1 MSNRISWV
9 SLVLAVAMLLSSGM
23 TVSAQD
29 NDVHLPLIS
38 NEAEPPLGPLAPQA
52 KPHPA
57 ADAAL
62 PESDV
67 SIVVMEALPVA
78 AYKGDV
84 VGLAATKPAEGEKLQ
99 AGSAAAVQYAQF
111 LHQAQDAVL
120 SAAGVDA
127 GQVVYRYTYALNGF
141 AARLTPEQIREIKE
155 QPGVALV
162 LRDEF
167 RYAVED
173 EEIDEEAAED
183 AEFGSIFGGH
193 GAHGR
198 GINGEGVVVGVI
210 DTGIWPE
217 HPSFADNGWYKPLTG
232 YEGLPC
238 EFGNTAHNPDDAPF
252 ACNNK
257 LLGARQMLA
266 TYRSLVGAEAYE
278 FDSARDDDGHGTHT
292 ASTAAGNAHVQASI
306 YGIPRGVI
314 SGVAPRARVIA
325 YKGLGVLGGFSSD
338 LAAAID
344 QAVAD
349 GVDVINYSVG
359 GGASLT
365 GADDIAFLF
374 AADAGVFVATSA
386 GNSGPGP
393 ATMGGP
399 ASVPWIT
406 AVGANNQKRNY
417 EGAAVLGNWGVY
429 RGASITPGTPKLPLV
444 DAANAG
450 SELCLLGGLDPTV
463 VTGKIV
469 LCMRGENARAEKS
482 QAVYEAGGLG
492 MILYN
497 TDDVSDLATDTHWVP
512 SVYVDLTPGLAIKD
526 YIATD
531 PNPTARIL
539 RGRAGTWRAPIM
551 AVFSSRGPNP
561 VAEDIIKPDITA
573 PGMQILA
580 GYSPYNDPVDSLFA
594 AIQGTSMS
602 SPYIA
607 GIFALVKQVRP
618 DWTPAM
624 AKSAIMTTAYQKVL
638 DNDRVSPADPFA
650 MGAGHVNPA
659 GKVYNGWFAAAELDD
674 EFTAEHRWPWTWP
687 IGIGNKGSLFEPGLV
702 YDAGI
707 NEYFGFLCGAAPEIF
722 VDPEGTCSALAT
734 VGVPTDPSD
743 LNLASIGVSQLAGSQ
758 TVKRTVTSVVN
769 PYFQHKSQEYTVHVD
784 APEGYTVTV
793 NPSTLKLKAGETAT
807 YEVTITNVDAPIGE
821 WRFGSLTW
829 KDQRR
834 QYSVRSPIAV
844 KAALFDAPAEIS
856 GAGESGSASFD
867 VSFGYTGAY
876 TAAAHGLEPA
886 VVAADNVVQDPDQ
899 TFDPADGFSKLHTF
913 NLSGAAYFRV
923 AIPPEAAET
932 DADLDVYVYN
942 PDGDLVASST
952 SGGTDEQID
961 ITLPADGTWSV
972 YVHGWTAPGGDS
984 DYTLYAWVISATP
997 GGNLVIDSA
1006 PAAATIGV
1014 AETIAVS
1021 WTGATAGEW
1030 HLGAV
1035 SHTGDS
1041 GLMGLTLVE
1050 VDNR

>member
-9 SLVLAVAMLLSSGM
+9 SLVLAAAMLLSSGV
-23 TVSAQD
+23 TASAQD
-29 NDVHLPLIS
+29 NDVHLPLLS
-38 NEAEPPLGPLAPQA
+38 NEAEPLLGPMQPQA
-52 KPHPA
+52 KPQPA
-57 ADAAL
+57 PGAAL

-67 SIVVMEALPVA
+67 SIVIMEALPVV
-78 AYKGDV
+78 AYQGGV
-84 VGLAATKPAEGEKLQ
+84 MGFAATKPAEGEKLQ
-99 AGSAAAVQYAQF
+99 AGSTAAVQYAQF
-111 LHQAQDAVL
+111 LQQSQDAVL
-120 SAAGVDA
+120 GAAGVDA
-127 GQVVYRYTYALNGF
+127 EQVVYRYTYALNGF
-141 AARLTPEQIREIKE
+141 AARLTPAQIRRLEQ

-183 AEFGSIFGGH
+183 AEFFTLSGKH
-193 GAHGR
+193 GVHGR

-217 HPSFADNGWYKPLTG
+217 HPSFADNGRYKPLAG

-252 ACNNK
+252 TCNNK

-266 TYRSLVGAEAYE
+266 TYRSLIGAEPYE

-325 YKGLGVLGGFSSD
+325 YKGLGVLGGFTSD

-386 GNSGPGP
+386 GNSGPDP

-417 EGAAVLGNWGVY
+417 EGAVVLGNWGVY

-450 SELCLLGGLDPTV
+450 SELCLLGELDPAV

-469 LCMRGENARAEKS
+469 LCMRGVNARAEKS
-482 QAVYEAGGLG
+482 QAVAEAGGLG

-497 TDDVSDLATDTHWVP
+497 TNDVGDLATDTHWVP
-512 SVYVDLTPGLAIKD
+512 SVHVDLTPGLAIKE

-551 AVFSSRGPNP
+551 AIFSSRGPNP
-561 VAEDIIKPDITA
+561 VAEDIIKPDVTA

-580 GYSPYNDPVDSLFA
+580 GYSPHNDPFDSLFA

-602 SPYIA
+602 SPYVA
-607 GIFALVKQVRP
+607 GVFALVKQVRP
-618 DWTPAM
+618 DWSAAM

-638 DNDRVSPADPFA
+638 DNDRVSPANPFA

-659 GKVYNGWFAAAELDD
+659 GKVYDGWFQAEELNDEFAAE
-674 EFTAEHRWPWTWP
+674 HVWPWSMP

-707 NEYFGFLCGAAPEIF
+707 NDYLGFLCGAAPEVF
-722 VDPEGTCSALAT
+722 LNPEATCGALAAM
-734 VGVPTDPSD
+734 GVATDPSD
-743 LNLASIGVSQLAGSQ
+743 LNLASIGVAQLAGTQ
-758 TVKRTVTSVVN
+758 TVKRTVTNVVN
-769 PYFQHKSQEYTVHVD
+769 PGFRHNSQEYTAYVN
-784 APEGYTVTV
+784 APAGYTVTV
-793 NPSTLKLKAGETAT
+793 NPPTLHLKAGESAT

-829 KDQRR
+829 KDRR
-834 QYSVRSPIAV
+834 NQYSVRSPIAV
-844 KAALFDAPAEIS
+844 KGALFDAPAEIKS
-856 GAGESGSASFD
+856 TGESGSAAFD

-876 TAAAHGLEPA
+876 SAAAHGLEPA
-886 VVAADNVVQDPDQ
+886 VATTDNVLQDPDQ
-899 TFDPADGFSKLHTF
+899 NFDPNDGFSKLHTF
-913 NLSGAAYFRV
+913 DLSGAAHFRV
-923 AIPPEAAET
+923 AIPPEATEA

-942 PDGDLVASST
+942 PDGQLVASST

-972 YVHGWTAPGGDS
+972 YVHGWAAPGGDS

-997 GGNLVIDSA
+997 GGNLIVDSA
-1006 PAAATIGV
+1006 PATAAIGA
-1014 AETIAVS
+1014 AETISVS
-1021 WTGATAGEW
+1021 WAGATAGEW

-1041 GLMGLTLVE
+1041 GLMGLTLIN